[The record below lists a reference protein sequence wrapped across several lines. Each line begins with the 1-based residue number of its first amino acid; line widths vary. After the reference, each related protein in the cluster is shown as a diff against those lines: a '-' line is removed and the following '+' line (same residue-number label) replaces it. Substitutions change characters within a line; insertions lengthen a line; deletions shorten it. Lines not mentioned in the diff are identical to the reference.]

1 MAVLAARRSGAPRVC
16 GSPARGM
23 PPRPQHQAA
32 SPTTT
37 SGAAALDEEAGKT
50 FSLQQCVDSLEEAI
64 SAARKAKVSVVEEE
78 MREARETVTPARSAA
93 LKKK

>member
-1 MAVLAARRSGAPRVC
+1 M
-16 GSPARGM
+16 
-23 PPRPQHQAA
+23 
-32 SPTTT
+32 
-37 SGAAALDEEAGKT
+37 
-50 FSLQQCVDSLEEAI
+50 QQCVDSLEEAI

>member
-1 MAVLAARRSGAPRVC
+1 MGNSH
-16 GSPARGM
+16 
-23 PPRPQHQAA
+23 RPFRKSAQTRQK
-32 SPTTT
+32 S
-37 SGAAALDEEAGKT
+37 S
-50 FSLQQCVDSLEEAI
+50 VDSLEEAI

>member
-16 GSPARGM
+16 GSPARGT

-37 SGAAALDEEAGKT
+37 SG
-50 FSLQQCVDSLEEAI
+50 I

>member
-1 MAVLAARRSGAPRVC
+1 MRWTRLVKEAMREKSRSVV
-16 GSPARGM
+16 
-23 PPRPQHQAA
+23 
-32 SPTTT
+32 
-37 SGAAALDEEAGKT
+37 DEEAGKT